1 MPGTPQTLQ
10 VPPPVSVQTI
20 LYNTYLQIIGG
31 GNTPFVGPLDA
42 LIAQGATFLHASS
55 VRRLS
60 SSYTGPACRLRG
72 NGANVEADIS
82 FLPDGTLDLAAAA
95 AVAANSGGTEAT
107 WVTAY
112 DQAGSTNATQ
122 SVAGSQPLFGTAFE
136 SRGAMQGTGSGSHLD
151 VNLGTLPNPSFICF
165 VTNVNNVSGTRHL
178 LGTSAIS
185 SAYCRLFLN
194 SSAQT
199 WSATA
204 GSVLTSS
211 SPVSLGKN
219 LFGFLVNSSMSANYL
234 GGSLDI
240 IGNAGNT
247 NLDMSA
253 ARIGRSGVSTTT
265 WFGSAGNTMSEV
277 IVFNGDP
284 TALAGW
290 PAFVAAQKAYF
301 GIP

>member
-1 MPGTPQTLQ
+1 MPGTTQTLQ

-31 GNTPFVGPLDA
+31 GNTPFVGPLDT

-72 NGANVEADIS
+72 NGASVEADIA

-95 AVAANSGGTEAT
+95 AVAADSGGTQAT

-112 DQAGSTNATQ
+112 DQTGAANATQ
-122 SVAGSQPLFGTAFE
+122 SVTGNQPLFGTDFE
-136 SRGAMQGTGSGSHLD
+136 SLGAMQGTGSARHLD

-165 VTNVNNVSGTRHL
+165 VTNVNSVSSTRHL
-178 LGTSAIS
+178 LGTSATS
-185 SAYCRLFLN
+185 SAYCRLVLN
-194 SSAQT
+194 SSSQT

-204 GSVLTSS
+204 GSVLTSVS
-211 SPVSLGKN
+211 SVSLGKN
-219 LFGFLVNSSMSANYL
+219 LFGFLVNSAMSANYL

-240 IGNAGNT
+240 VGNTGNT
-247 NLDMSA
+247 NLNMSA

-265 WFGSAGNTMSEV
+265 WFNSAGNTMSEV

>member
-1 MPGTPQTLQ
+1 MPSANSLSLNNVALLGR
-10 VPPPVSVQTI
+10 
-20 LYNTYLQIIGG
+20 IGG
-31 GNTPFVGPLDA
+31 APAFVGPLDA
-42 LIAQGATFLHASS
+42 LIAQGATFRHASS
-55 VRRLS
+55 VRQLL

-72 NGANVEADIS
+72 NGASVEADIS

-112 DQAGSTNATQ
+112 DQTGTANATQ
-122 SVAGSQPLFGTAFE
+122 SVAGNQPLFGTAFE
-136 SRGAMQGTGSGSHLD
+136 SRGAMQGTGSGRHLD

-165 VTNVNNVSGTRHL
+165 VTNVANVAGTRHL
-178 LGTSAIS
+178 LGTSATG
-185 SAYCRLFLN
+185 SAYCRLVLV

-199 WSATA
+199 WSSLA
-204 GSVLTSS
+204 GSVLTSVS
-211 SPVSLGKN
+211 SVSLGKN
-219 LFGFLVNSSMSANYL
+219 LFGFLVNSAMSANYL
-234 GGSLDI
+234 GGAIDI

-247 NLDMSA
+247 NLNMSA
-253 ARIGRSGVSTTT
+253 ARIGRASVVTNT
-265 WFGSAGNTMSEV
+265 WFTSAGNTMSEF